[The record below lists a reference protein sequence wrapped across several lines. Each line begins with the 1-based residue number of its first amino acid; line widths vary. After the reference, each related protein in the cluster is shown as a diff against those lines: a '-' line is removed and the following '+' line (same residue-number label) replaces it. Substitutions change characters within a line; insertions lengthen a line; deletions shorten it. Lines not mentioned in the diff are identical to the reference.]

1 MPLHTDPRQ
10 WFREDELEICPF
22 CGQRAVPATD
32 SEVAVC
38 LACEVAWT
46 KDGDPRPI

>member
-1 MPLHTDPRQ
+1 MALHTDPRQ